1 MGIGRRTV
9 LFTQQFKTYI
19 CIVSLCMPTQ
29 FGGFSF
35 FKVLNTW
42 EISWIARKTNFLI
55 ADKSGILQIIE
66 QMREQFF
73 KVVF

>member
-1 MGIGRRTV
+1 
-9 LFTQQFKTYI
+9 
-19 CIVSLCMPTQ
+19 MPTQ

-35 FKVLNTW
+35 FTVLNTW
-42 EISWIARKTNFLI
+42 EIYWIARKTNFLI